1 MSFDVPAESYDRFIG
16 RFSRPLAGQF
26 LAALGPD
33 GAAGV
38 RGSRVLDVGAGTGVL
53 TARLLDA
60 GADVVAV
67 EPSDSFV
74 GALAD
79 RHPDVEVVRGAAEDL
94 PFDDGMFDAA
104 LAQLV
109 VHFMTDPVVGLRE
122 MARVTRPG
130 GTVAACVWDHADG
143 GPMRAFW
150 TALRELHPE
159 TRDERVRA
167 GTREGHL
174 VELFGEAGLVD
185 VRGTLLEVRVPMA
198 SFDDWWEPLLLGVG
212 STAAQ
217 VGALDEAGRAELRAA
232 CAALL
237 PEGPFELDARAWC
250 AVGRVPA

>member
-1 MSFDVPAESYDRFIG
+1 MSFDVPPEAYDRFMG
-16 RFSRPLAGQF
+16 RFSRPLAGKF
-26 LAALGPD
+26 LAELDPD
-33 GAAGV
+33 GAAV
-38 RGSRVLDVGAGTGVL
+38 ARGSRVLDVGAGTGVL
-53 TARLLDA
+53 TGRLREA

-74 GALAD
+74 GALAG
-79 RHPDVEVVRGAAEDL
+79 RHPDVEVVRATAEDL
-94 PFDDGMFDAA
+94 PFGDGAFDAA

-109 VHFMTDPVVGLRE
+109 VHFMADPVAGLRE

-130 GTVAACVWDHADG
+130 GIVAACVWDHAGG

-174 VELFGEAGLVD
+174 VELFDDAGLAD
-185 VRGTLLEVRVPMA
+185 VRGTVLEVRVPMA
-198 SFDDWWEPLLLGVG
+198 SFDDWWEPLMLGVG

-217 VGALDEAGRAELRAA
+217 VEALDDAGRAELRAA
-232 CAALL
+232 CAELM